1 MGWWETENGNVI
13 GDAPLNEL
21 EEHAESFR
29 WQTPDDIPSE
39 AMAAIVEAYREGLG
53 REPSRAELVA
63 LLALHQGDAGLGVIA
78 AIARAP
84 GPPDP

>member
-21 EEHAESFR
+21 EEHAESLR

-39 AMAAIVEAYREGLG
+39 AMTAIVEAYREGLG
-53 REPSRAELVA
+53 REPGRAELVA
-63 LLALHQGDAGLGVIA
+63 LLAFHQGDASLGVVA
-78 AIARAP
+78 AIACVPRP
-84 GPPDP
+84 LDP